1 MRKLSRVG
9 LTCGKVATVM
19 ANAIWWVAM
28 FVGLALVI
36 VLPRVAWYAL
46 MTYRNRLSHAK
57 AMERALS
64 QGLQPPESPPP
75 PDLWAVQRRVMRISG
90 ALGLAGAL
98 VALLVFLISSHR

>member
-1 MRKLSRVG
+1 V
-9 LTCGKVATVM
+9 

-46 MTYRNRLSHAK
+46 MTRRNRLSHAK
-57 AMERALS
+57 AVQRALS
-64 QGLQPPESPPP
+64 QGQQPPEPPP
-75 PDLWAVQRRVMRISG
+75 APDLWAVQRRVARISG

-98 VALLVFLISSHR
+98 VALLLFLISSHR